1 MHKSPNQIVRSVARV
16 PERAQTLS
24 LFRSVSISFGPDT
37 CDAARSQ
44 DGVEY
49 MGMSFR
55 VYRSSGVRGQCDCK
69 YVPSGTDHLHRL
81 DAAQKSGTRSSS

>member
-1 MHKSPNQIVRSVARV
+1 MHKSPNQIARSL
-16 PERAQTLS
+16 RA
-24 LFRSVSISFGPDT
+24 FRNAHRRWPDA

-55 VYRSSGVRGQCDCK
+55 VYRSPGVRGQCDCK